1 MAGFGLKGAVY
12 QIARWRRDGVLGIGL
27 SRTEWRDWSRMIG
40 RPWHARNRLTEVVS
54 KGYSTCIGCYILNR
68 EIGVMMKIAGL
79 FLLFVVGLAAA
90 NFWQKP
96 YTEWSD
102 KDMAKMMMDSP
113 WAKSASVSMG
123 GPGGGGPPAMPP
135 GGGGGFG
142 GGAPG
147 GPQGGGG
154 SEFGPGA
161 QGSSAPTFDVVA
173 RWQSALPI
181 RQALVRLKFG
191 AEADKS
197 AEASKLLQE
206 EERPYEIVLSGPM
219 GMFLRGKPGDSAKAL
234 SEVSFLSSKR
244 TGEIKAVQIQVG
256 KPGKTM
262 DVLFAFPRSMPFTA
276 DDKEVE
282 FVTKLGTSTL
292 KYKFKLKDMVVNG
305 KLEM

>member
-12 QIARWRRDGVLGIGL
+12 QIARWRRDSLAGDRGAAASIAY
-27 SRTEWRDWSRMIG
+27 SWS
-40 RPWHARNRLTEVVS
+40 TS
-54 KGYSTCIGCYILNR
+54 CYILDS
-68 EIGVMMKIAGL
+68 EIAVMKKMAGL
-79 FLLFVVGLAAA
+79 FLLFAFGLAAA

-102 KDMAKMMMDSP
+102 KDTTKMMTDSP

-123 GPGGGGPPAMPP
+123 GPGGGAPPAAPP
-135 GGGGGFG
+135 GGGGFG
-142 GGAPG
+142 RGAPG

-154 SEFGPGA
+154 AEFGPGA
-161 QGSSAPTFDVVA
+161 QGSGAPTLDVVA

-181 RQALVRLKFG
+181 RQAFVRLKFG

-197 AEASKLLQE
+197 AEAGKLLAQ

-219 GMFLRGKPGDSAKAL
+219 GAFLGGKPGDAAKAL

-244 TGEIKAVQIQVG
+244 TGEIKAVEIQVG

-262 DVLFAFPRSMPFTA
+262 DVVFAFPRSMPFTA

-282 FVTKLGTSTL
+282 FTTKLGTSTV